1 MKKCTKIYLVTN
13 CYGDS
18 NKVYIGK
25 TTGSRKSKHT
35 QTYGKH
41 ITYTYIDEIDSL
53 FRKDWEP
60 LETYWIEQFR
70 QWGFEI
76 VNPRKKGGGGPEFRD
91 EAFKEKMRKP
101 FTEEH
106 KQSLRKPKSYT
117 LPKDPRTQETKQ
129 KISLSNSK
137 PKPDGFGKKHSLKM
151 KGKPSPKKGTGQS
164 VIQMDLNDNP
174 LKEWRNVT
182 IASISFNKK
191 HNLIYDCCSG
201 RVKTAYGF
209 KWKFKENLE
218 I

>member
-1 MKKCTKIYLVTN
+1 MKKYTKIYLVTN
-13 CYGDS
+13 CYGDP

-25 TTGSRKSKHT
+25 TTGSRRSKHT

-76 VNPRKKGGGGPEFRD
+76 VNLRKKGGGGPEFRD

-101 FTEEH
+101 HTEEH
-106 KQSLRKPKSYT
+106 KQSLRKPKCYMP
-117 LPKDPRTQETKQ
+117 LKGPRSLETKQ
-129 KISLSNSK
+129 KIGLANSK
-137 PKPDGFGKKHSLKM
+137 PKPKGFGENHRIKM
-151 KGKPSPKKGTGQS
+151 TGKISPKKGTGQP
-164 VIQMDLNDNP
+164 VIQMDVNNNP
-174 LKEWRNVT
+174 LKEWENVT
-182 IASISFNKK
+182 IASNYFNKK
-191 HNLIYDCCSG
+191 PNQIYDCCSG
-201 RVKTAYGF
+201 RAKTAYGF

>member
-13 CYGDS
+13 CYGDP

-25 TTGSRKSKHT
+25 TTGSRRSKHT

-76 VNPRKKGGGGPEFRD
+76 VNLRKKGGGGPEFRD

-101 FTEEH
+101 HTEEH
-106 KQSLRKPKSYT
+106 KQSLRKPKCYMP
-117 LPKDPRTQETKQ
+117 LKGPRSLETKQ
-129 KISLSNSK
+129 KIGLANSK
-137 PKPDGFGKKHSLKM
+137 AKPKGFGDNHSKKM
-151 KGKPSPKKGTGQS
+151 TGKISPKKGTGQP
-164 VIQMDLNDNP
+164 VIQMDINNNP
-174 LKEWRNVT
+174 LKEWENVT
-182 IASISFNKK
+182 IASNYFNKK
-191 HNLIYDCCSG
+191 PNQIYDCCSG
-201 RVKTAYGF
+201 RAKTAYGF

>member
-13 CYGDS
+13 CYGDP

-25 TTGSRKSKHT
+25 TTGSRRSKHT
-35 QTYGKH
+35 QTYGKY
-41 ITYTYIDEIDSL
+41 IIYTYIDEIDSL

-76 VNPRKKGGGGPEFRD
+76 VNLRKKGGGGPEFRD

-101 FTEEH
+101 HTEEH
-106 KQSLRKPKSYT
+106 KQSLRKPKCYMP
-117 LPKDPRTQETKQ
+117 LKGPRSLETKQ
-129 KISLSNSK
+129 KIGLANSK
-137 PKPDGFGKKHSLKM
+137 PKPKGFGENHRIKM
-151 KGKPSPKKGTGQS
+151 TGKISPKKGTGQP
-164 VIQMDLNDNP
+164 VIQMDVNNNP
-174 LKEWRNVT
+174 LKEWENVT
-182 IASISFNKK
+182 IASNYFNKK
-191 HNLIYDCCSG
+191 PNQIYDCCSG
-201 RVKTAYGF
+201 RAKTAYGF